1 MFYTNINET
10 QIGMVIIIM
19 DKLELQ
25 QEILS
30 NIKKDITIQCLT
42 YKEYS

>member
-30 NIKKDITIQCLT
+30 NIKKDITI
-42 YKEYS
+42 